1 MSTVDERLSF
11 LSYVYLKITPEDLRN
26 TNNPDIVKK
35 IIGQCSYRAYQ
46 DLKRRVPYE
55 YSSNAVEKLDEN
67 TKTEF
72 RKKKEKFL
80 TEIYETINNN
90 LTDDKGMFKK
100 IINPREIIE
109 DVIIVGKKNQA
120 VFKNDKNFTVGL
132 AQKWVNMTL
141 KYLWILG
148 VVDAASEAELE
159 VPIDS
164 YILEELCELGLDV
177 KYIKWSTWND
187 FLKYVEIQEE
197 LKKIITNEFQ
207 TRIAWE
213 NEAWIKVAEMK
224 KQ

>member
-26 TNNPDIVKK
+26 INNSDIVKK

-55 YSSNAVEKLDEN
+55 HSSNAVEKLDEN
-67 TKTEF
+67 RKMAF

-80 TEIYETINNN
+80 TEIYETINSN
-90 LTDDKGMFKK
+90 LVDDKGMFKK
-100 IINPREIIE
+100 NINPREIIE
-109 DVIIVGKKNQA
+109 DVIVVGEKNQA
-120 VFKNDKNFTVGL
+120 VFKNDKKFTVGL

-148 VVDAASEAELE
+148 VVDAESETELE

-164 YILEELCELGLDV
+164 YILEALCELGLDV
-177 KYIKWSTWND
+177 KHIKWSTWNN
-187 FLKYVEIQEE
+187 FAEYITIQEE

-213 NEAWIKVAEMK
+213 NEAWIRVAETK
-224 KQ
+224 K